1 MIIEEYHA
9 ALLKAAKKNLADLAA
24 RWEALPESEGLS
36 KEAEEITYAIGDAN
50 AVHDFLMNHA
60 PDRTRAKADL
70 SAIPL
75 EVLAAELHKREC
87 VALVIS
93 GEDLA
98 EYWGCDESGATNPA
112 TQYPG
117 KKAWGRINRAF
128 DRWLD
133 GGTCTEAYE
142 VMRDAWMESDAEDKR
157 KK

>member
-1 MIIEEYHA
+1 MIKKYHA
-9 ALLKAAKKNLADLAA
+9 GLIQTAKKNLADLAK

-36 KEAEEITYAIGDAN
+36 KEAEEITYSIGDAN
-50 AVHDFLMNHA
+50 AVHDFLLNNA
-60 PDRTRAKADL
+60 PDRVKAKADL
-70 SAIPL
+70 S
-75 EVLAAELHKREC
+75 EVSIEDLAAELHKRDC

-98 EYWGCDESGATNPA
+98 DYWGCDEAGATSPA
-112 TQYPG
+112 TKYPG

-133 GGTCTEAYE
+133 GGVCTEAYE
-142 VMRDAWMESDAEDKR
+142 VMHDAWMESDAEDKR